1 MEEFDITPLPH
12 VIKSMLNSGMPP
24 ADALGELI
32 DNSFDAKA
40 TSVTVDYDAAQ
51 KVIVIT
57 DDGVGA
63 NPEAIVIPGMHDSDG
78 RNTSGR
84 YGIGAKDAITGL
96 GVMAEIVTFRGGV
109 KRWVAVDYQEVL
121 QRGKN
126 VARRESWQADHS
138 LHGTTIRI
146 MGVHKHI
153 HARRVAD
160 SIAKV
165 FAPAIRSGRSVVL
178 FGSPLL
184 APLLPEVEDRRE
196 GSGEFNGKGYSW
208 WAGILPSSSIEEG
221 GWRFEFKH
229 RELKQTQNNR
239 AYGCGSKSIAR
250 FYGRIALLEPDDA
263 GEEQQWSVDKHKQSA
278 VEIEELCELIYPEI
292 EELLDKADSE
302 HTLEIEAEIAA
313 DVSEMLNDAYKHRKK
328 EKRNPSEGGSGIGA
342 KPAFT
347 GRRRI
352 RAAQVQEGNG
362 SITQGGKSGTKEFDI
377 RFIEKD
383 FFGEVVG
390 NRKSSTVYFGKN
402 HRYWQEFKSNLDV
415 VAAWAMA
422 MLAGYAVTCPDD
434 DGQPIMSFMVQDESA
449 AKTFFGT
456 ASQLATSVKIREVAQ

>member
-12 VIKSMLNSGMPP
+12 LIKSMLNSGMAPV
-24 ADALGELI
+24 DAFGELI

-40 TSVTVDYDAAQ
+40 TTVNVDYDAAE
-51 KVIVIT
+51 KVIVVA

-63 NPEAIVIPGMHDSDG
+63 NAEAIVHPGMHDADG

-84 YGIGAKDAITGL
+84 FGTGAKDAITCL
-96 GVMAEIVTFRGGV
+96 GPMAEVVSYRGGV
-109 KRWVAVDYQEVL
+109 KRWVSVDYQECL
-121 QRGKN
+121 QRGKY
-126 VARRESWQADHS
+126 VARRESSKADHS

-146 MGVHKHI
+146 MGVHKNIHI
-153 HARRVAD
+153 RRIAD
-160 SIAKV
+160 SVAKV
-165 FAPAIRSGRSVVL
+165 FGPAIRGGRNVVL
-178 FGSPLL
+178 LGSPLI
-184 APLLPEVEDRRE
+184 APQLPEVEDRRD
-196 GSGEFNGKGYSW
+196 GSGEFKGKLYSW
-208 WAGILPSSSIEEG
+208 WAGILPSSSSEDG

-229 RELKQTQNNR
+229 RELRQTQNNR

-250 FYGRIALLEPDDA
+250 FYGRISLIEPDDA
-263 GEEQQWSVDKHKQSA
+263 AEDQRWGVDKHKQSA
-278 VEIEELCELIYPEI
+278 AEIEELCELIFPEI
-292 EELLDKADSE
+292 EELLEKADSE
-302 HTLEIEAEIAA
+302 HTLEIETEIAA
-313 DVSEMLNDAYKHRKK
+313 DVSEMLNDAFKTRKK
-328 EKRNPSEGGSGIGA
+328 EKRKPTDGATGIAA

-347 GRRRI
+347 GRRRT
-352 RAAQVQEGNG
+352 RAANVQDGEG
-362 SITQGGKSGTKEFDI
+362 SITHGGKSASKEFDI
-377 RFIEKD
+377 KFIEKD

-422 MLAGYAVTCPDD
+422 MLAGYAVTCPED

-456 ASQLATSVKIREVAQ
+456 ASQLASSVKIREVAQ